1 MGWLPVDN
9 RVAESSFLWLVEAL
23 LAFWAFLLPRE
34 VPVVF
39 LGFCADML
47 SLCSFKSVVWSL
59 SIIILCLIVVWFYLK
74 TFFMSLTWI
83 IWVSL
88 VPDGWTVS
96 EGDASSSSWVEMMSS
111 CLFLDSV
118 SFYSFQGESPDFVPH
133 DESDRIRDLS
143 LDRLL
148 LRLARLIR
156 LKRQSAEMMGINFIT
171 KHLKFFLFT
180 PIFVLRGNPF
190 WQDTMPTFHFLHKYQ
205 IAAADISSLGQRAL
219 ISFINHSP
227 HGTALCFDS

>member
-88 VPDGWTVS
+88 VPDGWTVHPGWKWCPLVCFS
-96 EGDASSSSWVEMMSS
+96 TQSVFTVSRVKALTLYHMMNLIASGICLWIVS
-111 CLFLDSV
+111 CCV
-118 SFYSFQGESPDFVPH
+118 SLV
-133 DESDRIRDLS
+133 
-143 LDRLL
+143 
-148 LRLARLIR
+148 
-156 LKRQSAEMMGINFIT
+156 
-171 KHLKFFLFT
+171 
-180 PIFVLRGNPF
+180 
-190 WQDTMPTFHFLHKYQ
+190 
-205 IAAADISSLGQRAL
+205 
-219 ISFINHSP
+219 
-227 HGTALCFDS
+227 